1 MKELRTDTKKRL
13 LWLLA
18 EAAKTCGNT
27 RINRN
32 TTAPGF
38 YARIADDNEV
48 GVELTVYPTGG
59 GYLETEWAF
68 RVIIMKDVLAQE
80 LPVYPTMW
88 RDTENGL
95 QHLVNWITGLDG
107 DDQQTPDL
115 MAPAEFYDSA
125 VRLINYHVSRLWV
138 FHNLPALKDVPA
150 IETN

>member
-13 LWLLA
+13 LWLLT
-18 EAAKTCGNT
+18 EAVSVGGQTT
-27 RINRN
+27 IERN
-32 TTAPGF
+32 TTHPGF
-38 YARIADDNEV
+38 DAAIVDDTEI
-48 GVELTVYPTGG
+48 GVELLIKPAGAH
-59 GYLETEWAF
+59 YLMCDWAF

-115 MAPAEFYDSA
+115 MAPAEFYDQA
-125 VRLINYHVSRLWV
+125 VQLINQHVSRLWIL
-138 FHNLPALKDVPA
+138 HNLPALKNELA
-150 IETN
+150 TQGG

>member
-1 MKELRTDTKKRL
+1 MKELSINTKKRL

-18 EAAKTCGNT
+18 EAKKAGGKTVFEPKAAT
-27 RINRN
+27 
-32 TTAPGF
+32 PGF
-38 YARIADDNEV
+38 DAVLFEENALGIEMLIKPE
-48 GVELTVYPTGG
+48 GEH
-59 GYLETEWAF
+59 YLKSDWAF
-68 RVIIMKDVLAQE
+68 RVIIMKDVLAEE
-80 LPVYPTMW
+80 LPVYATMW

-95 QHLVNWITGLDG
+95 NHLVQWIGEG
-107 DDQQTPDL
+107 EEQTPDL

>member
-1 MKELRTDTKKRL
+1 MKELSINTKKRL

-18 EAAKTCGNT
+18 EAKKAGGKTVFEPNAAT
-27 RINRN
+27 
-32 TTAPGF
+32 PGF
-38 YARIADDNEV
+38 DAVLFEENALGIEMLIKPE
-48 GVELTVYPTGG
+48 GEH
-59 GYLETEWAF
+59 YLQSDWAF

-115 MAPAEFYDSA
+115 MAPAEFYDQA
-125 VRLINYHVSRLWV
+125 VQLINHHVSRLWAT
-138 FHNLPALKDVPA
+138 HNLPALKDEVHA
-150 IETN
+150 